1 MNPLARQLNEQIQQ
15 NNPYVYEM
23 LSPLGK
29 RLFFPKGI
37 LSQSA
42 EAKEKAFRFNATIG
56 IALEKGEAMHLAC
69 IHDMVKGL
77 PPDDVFPY
85 APAAGK
91 PALRDKWR
99 KKQLA
104 ESPSLRDKQIGRP
117 IATNALTHGLALV
130 GDLFVEENDTIL
142 LPDKFWGN
150 YRLIFEVR
158 KQARIVTYP
167 FYDKRGGFNVHSLEQ
182 GIEEQTAGGKK
193 LIVLLN
199 FPNNPCG
206 YSITLQ
212 EADRVCRVLIEA
224 ARKGAS
230 LIVVLDEAYYGLFY
244 ADDLLRESLLGA
256 LANQDERL
264 VVVKLDGAT
273 KEEFVWGLR
282 VGFLT
287 FGLGPRGE
295 LAALYEALEKK
306 TMGAI
311 RGSISNSPHLSQTMV
326 LKGLESPELRSQ
338 QAEKFALLKGRARK
352 VAEVLKNPKYEEAW
366 SVYPF
371 NAGYFMCLA
380 IRGVEGEVLRRH
392 LLDTCGVGVI
402 AAGGNDVRIAFSCI
416 EEEDVEALFE
426 LIYLAVMDLRSAGS
440 R

>member
-1 MNPLARQLNEQIQQ
+1 MNPLAQQLNEQIRA
-15 NNPYVYEM
+15 NNPHVYEM
-23 LSPLGK
+23 LSPLGR

-69 IHDMVKGL
+69 IQDRLKGL
-77 PPDDVFPY
+77 RPDDVFPY

-91 PALRDKWR
+91 PALREKWR
-99 KKQLA
+99 EKQLA

-117 IATNALTHGLALV
+117 IVTNALTHGLTLV
-130 GDLFVEENDTIL
+130 GDLFVEAGDTIL

-150 YRLIFEVR
+150 YRLILEVR

-167 FYDKRGGFNVHSLEQ
+167 FYGAAGGFDVQGLEKK
-182 GIEEQTAGGKK
+182 IEEQAAGGKK

-206 YSITLQ
+206 YSITRE
-212 EADRVCRVLIEA
+212 EAEVLSRVLVEA
-224 ARKGAS
+224 ARKGTR

-244 ADDLLRESLLGA
+244 SEDLFRESLIGR

-264 VVVKLDGAT
+264 LVVKLDGAT
-273 KEEFVWGLR
+273 KEEFVWGFR

-287 FGLGPRGE
+287 FGLGPRGD
-295 LAALYEALEKK
+295 LAAVYEALEKK

-311 RGSISNSPHLSQTMV
+311 RGSISNSPHLSQTLV
-326 LKGLESPELRSQ
+326 LNALESPDFPRQ
-338 QAEKFALLKGRARK
+338 QAEKFALLESRARK
-352 VAEVLKNPKYEEAW
+352 VMQVLENQKYAEAW
-366 SVYPF
+366 TVYPF
-371 NAGYFMCLA
+371 NAGYFMCLQVK
-380 IRGVEGEVLRRH
+380 GVEGEALRKH
-392 LLDTCGVGVI
+392 LLNAYGVGVI

-416 EEEDVEALFE
+416 EEENVEELFE
-426 LIYLAVMDLRSAGS
+426 LIYRAIMDLKS
-440 R
+440 

>member
-1 MNPLARQLNEQIQQ
+1 MNPLAQQLNEQIRA
-15 NNPYVYEM
+15 NNPHVLDM
-23 LSPLGK
+23 LSPFGR

-69 IHDMVKGL
+69 IQDMVKGL
-77 PPDDVFPY
+77 RPDDVFPY

-91 PALRDKWR
+91 AALRDKWR
-99 KKQLA
+99 EKQLS

-117 IATNALTHGLALV
+117 IATNALTHGLTLM
-130 GDLFVEENDTIL
+130 GDLFVEEGDTVL

-150 YRLIFEVR
+150 YRLILEVR

-167 FYDKRGGFNVHSLEQ
+167 FYSASGGFDSQALEK
-182 GIEEQTAGGKK
+182 GIEEHAAGRKK

-199 FPNNPCG
+199 FPNNPTG
-206 YSITLQ
+206 YSITRE
-212 EADRVCRVLIEA
+212 EADAICRVLIEA
-224 ARKGAS
+224 ARKGTR
-230 LIVVLDEAYYGLFY
+230 LVVVLDEAYYGLFY
-244 ADDLLRESLLGA
+244 ADDLFRESLLGM

-264 VVVKLDGAT
+264 LVVKLDGAT
-273 KEEFVWGLR
+273 KEEFVWGFR

-287 FGLGPRGE
+287 FGLGGQGD
-295 LAALYEALEKK
+295 LGAVYEALEKK

-326 LKGLESPELRSQ
+326 LKALESPDFRSQ

-352 VAEVLKNPKYEEAW
+352 VMQVLENPKYAEAW
-366 SVYPF
+366 TVYPF

-380 IRGVEGEVLRRH
+380 LNGVEGETLRKH
-392 LLDTCGVGVI
+392 LLDAYGVGLI
-402 AAGGNDVRIAFSCI
+402 AAGGNDVRVAFSCI
-416 EEEDVEALFE
+416 EEEDVEELFE
-426 LIYLAVMDLRSAGS
+426 LIYRGFMDLKS
-440 R
+440 